1 MGHQHHCWVRGVS
14 CRPVG
19 QTSLSRRCFLRRL
32 KTASWITTLMTSMV
46 QLHRMIMQSL
56 QHRREQG
63 QQQSAQAVA
72 ARAREQPQLLRRV
85 MLRALSALKQP
96 CCRS

>member
-1 MGHQHHCWVRGVS
+1 MFSTTR
-14 CRPVG
+14 
-19 QTSLSRRCFLRRL
+19 LRRL
-32 KTASWITTLMTSMV
+32 KTASWTTTLMTSMV
-46 QLHRMIMQSL
+46 QLRRMIMQSL

-72 ARAREQPQLLRRV
+72 AQAREQPKLLRRV
-85 MLRALSALKQP
+85 MLRALSPLKQP